1 MDRCGVPPVALLQVS
16 LHLLPRSRPRF
27 IGILRKLPMSAPLT
41 QQVPALVERLFKIMK
56 PLRGIGDLARVF
68 LHLVAQLMFS
78 IDHFTNAREN
88 VGVVHAPQPRDATR
102 SACLRVGACQLRRA
116 RAYRMGP
123 KIAPIN
129 APRPGSEP
137 RKRQENVAG

>member
-1 MDRCGVPPVALLQVS
+1 VDRCGVPPVALLQVS

-56 PLRGIGDLARVF
+56 PLRGIGNLARVF

-102 SACLRVGACQLRRA
+102 SACLRVGLVSCDARGRTGWAPRLRRS
-116 RAYRMGP
+116 ML
-123 KIAPIN
+123 
-129 APRPGSEP
+129 
-137 RKRQENVAG
+137 